1 MGGRAARCR
10 PHTSTGLPE
19 SKDDQVSKMER
30 SKVIWKRP
38 GFLIRRLQQIQVAAF
53 LSECAEVDITPV
65 QWGILTIVSENP
77 GVGQIEISEELGL
90 DRSNVANVVDRLAN
104 RGLLRQK
111 FSPKDRRKK
120 DITLTRAGEKIIGQ
134 VEAGALRAQ
143 RKILSPL
150 SDSER
155 EIFVDLLTRL
165 VKENNHLGRALLR
178 LT

>member
-1 MGGRAARCR
+1 M
-10 PHTSTGLPE
+10 SE
-19 SKDDQVSKMER
+19 IER
-30 SKVIWKRP
+30 SRTIWNRP

-53 LSECAEVDITPV
+53 LSECSESDITPV

-90 DRSNVANVVDRLAN
+90 DRSNVANVVERLTK

-111 FSPKDRRKK
+111 LSSKDRRKK
-120 DITLTRAGEKIIGQ
+120 YITLTKAGERAVEH

-143 RKILSPL
+143 RKIFRPL
-150 SDSER
+150 SGSEL
-155 EIFVDLLTRL
+155 EIFVNLLTRL